1 MSNELTDREII
12 LLILDEVKDLKQ
24 KVDNLE
30 TKVDNIEI
38 KVDNLETKV
47 DNLETKVDN
56 LDAQVGHLETQ
67 QKQTQATLE
76 TTIDNCIKALSEG
89 YQANHETIDNLHIN
103 ALRSKVTQLELLEQ
117 FNRNEIVML
126 KQKLI

>member
-1 MSNELTDREII
+1 MNASKGMIKMPKELTDREIMLI
-12 LLILDEVKDLKQ
+12 ILDEVKDLKQ

-30 TKVDNIEI
+30 TKVDN
-38 KVDNLETKV
+38 LETKV
-47 DNLETKVDN
+47 G
-56 LDAQVGHLETQ
+56 QLETQ

-76 TTIDNCIKALSEG
+76 TTVDNCIRALSEG

-117 FNRNEIVML
+117 FNRNEIIML
-126 KQKLI
+126 KQKLS